1 MVFEIFYLVVKI
13 GKKKL
18 RTGALSRR
26 KFLKSKKRPKFSPKK
41 AKILLRKL
49 YNFFF
54 VFKIVFGTQIS

>member
-26 KFLKSKKRPKFSPKK
+26 KFLNSKKSVGFRQKTE
-41 AKILLRKL
+41 
-49 YNFFF
+49 NVTTVVF
-54 VFKIVFGTQIS
+54 V